1 MLTIEPL
8 TPDRAETLLPELT
21 ALLIDAVEGGASV
34 GYLPPLAEAD
44 ARKYWQSI
52 LGDVADGSRFLFVAL
67 QDRELTGSVQLE
79 LAMRPNG
86 RHRAEIQKLLV
97 FRQFRGQGIAG
108 QLMAACEDAARAA
121 GRSLLVLD
129 TRRGDTADRLYRK
142 LGWVEAGVIP
152 QFAISAAGTLDDT
165 VIFYKLLNA

>member
-1 MLTIEPL
+1 MLTIERL
-8 TPDRAETLLPELT
+8 TSDRAETLLPGL
-21 ALLIDAVEGGASV
+21 ASLLIDAVEGGASV

-52 LGDVADGSRFLFVAL
+52 LGDVADGSRFLFAAL
-67 QDRELTGSVQLE
+67 QDGVLAGTVQLE

-97 FRQFRGQGIAG
+97 FREFRGQGIAG
-108 QLMAACEDAARAA
+108 HLMTVCENAAREG

-142 LGWVEAGVIP
+142 LGWVEVGVIP